1 MFSAFFKAFGQLTD
15 PPLMRIVL
23 RAVAAAAVI
32 YAVLIAAIAGAL
44 AQPFV
49 RALPLFGEV
58 AAFGAG
64 LGAVLIATLLFPGVV
79 TALVGIFLE
88 DVAAA
93 VEARH
98 YPDLPPP
105 RAIPLREALGTSL
118 QLAAVTVGLN
128 ILLLP
133 LYLVLLFV
141 PPLNLVVYYAING
154 RLLGREYFESV
165 ALRRM
170 TKTDARALATH
181 RTGTLWGTGAITAFL
196 LTIPLLNMAA
206 PVIGAAAMVH
216 LFQKL
221 TRPA

>member
-1 MFSAFFKAFGQLTD
+1 
-15 PPLMRIVL
+15 
-23 RAVAAAAVI
+23 
-32 YAVLIAAIAGAL
+32 

-49 RALPLFGEV
+49 RALPLFGEI

-98 YPDLPPP
+98 YPGLPPP
-105 RAIPLREALGTSL
+105 RDIPLSEALGTSL

-133 LYLVLLFV
+133 LYLVLLFL
-141 PPLNLVVYYAING
+141 PPLNLVVFYAVNG

-170 TKTDARALATH
+170 NKADGRALAARH
-181 RTGTLWGTGAITAFL
+181 AGTLWGTGAITALL

-216 LFQKL
+216 IFQKL
-221 TRPA
+221 TRST